1 MNNQEFVPFLQKNWE
16 DAGFEKPA
24 LIQSK
29 VYTPIAEGKNLVGIA
44 PTGSGK
50 TLAYLIPLINQLK
63 AGIPSQVLI
72 LTSSQ
77 ELAMQVVEVARKW
90 LAGSG
95 MKVQPLIGG
104 ANVKRQQEAL
114 KKKPELLIGTP
125 GRVLELITAKKIKAS
140 NLKTLVFDE
149 VDQLVQG
156 QSLQLIQKILKASDN
171 EAQHL
176 YFSATAD
183 VVLDELNRFES
194 DLQIIDVSK
203 EDDSQGDVQHFYL
216 ETSDRKKVDQLRRL
230 LNLPAFWGMIF
241 FNQLNDMGSAEEKLQ
256 FHHLPVVSLA
266 SDQSKISRKSAIEE
280 FKKHQALG
288 MLTTDLASRGLDIE
302 ALPFV
307 VNADV
312 PLSEESYLHRAGR
325 VGRMGNAGIVI
336 SLVTPQEKSDLTK
349 IAKKLELKL
358 APIYLFGGELLT
370 EEPVKQSDPKK
381 KKKKNKKNKAKK
393 RK

>member
-16 DAGFEKPA
+16 DAGFQKPA
-24 LIQSK
+24 LIQAE
-29 VYTPIAEGKNLVGIA
+29 VFAPITERKNLVGIA

-50 TLAYLIPLINQLK
+50 TLAYLLPLFNQLELGK
-63 AGIPSQVLI
+63 PSQLLI

-95 MKVQPLIGG
+95 MKAQPLIGG

-114 KKKPELLIGTP
+114 KKKPEVLIGTP
-125 GRVLELITAKKIKAS
+125 GRVFELITAKKIKAP
-140 NLKTLVFDE
+140 NIKTIVFDE

-156 QSLQLIQKILKASDN
+156 QSLQLVQKILKAADN
-171 EAQHL
+171 HTQRL

-183 VVLDELNRFES
+183 VVLAELNQFET
-194 DLQIIDVSK
+194 DLLIVDVSK

-216 ETSDRKKVDQLRRL
+216 EVSERKKVDQLRRL
-230 LNLPAFWGMIF
+230 LNLPVFWGMVF
-241 FNQLNDMGSAEEKLQ
+241 FNQLNDMGSAEEKLL
-256 FHHLPVVSLA
+256 FHHLPVASLA
-266 SDQSKISRKSAIEE
+266 SDQAKMSRKAAIEQ
-280 FKKHQALG
+280 FKKHQVLG
-288 MLTTDLASRGLDIE
+288 LLTTDLASRGLDIE

-307 VNADV
+307 INADV

-325 VGRMGNAGIVI
+325 VGRMGNTGVVI
-336 SLVTPQEKSDLTK
+336 TFVTPQEKADLTK
-349 IAKKLELKL
+349 IAKKLELTL

-370 EEPVKQSDPKK
+370 EEPVKQSEP
-381 KKKKNKKNKAKK
+381 KKKNKNKKGK
-393 RK
+393 RRK

>member
-16 DAGFEKPA
+16 DAGFQKPA
-24 LIQSK
+24 LIQAE
-29 VYTPIAEGKNLVGIA
+29 VFAPIIERKNLVGIA

-50 TLAYLIPLINQLK
+50 TLAYLLPLFNQLELGK
-63 AGIPSQVLI
+63 PSQLLI

-95 MKVQPLIGG
+95 MKAQPLIGG

-114 KKKPELLIGTP
+114 KKKPEVLIGTP
-125 GRVLELITAKKIKAS
+125 GRVFELITAKKIKAP
-140 NLKTLVFDE
+140 NIKTIVFDE

-156 QSLQLIQKILKASDN
+156 QSLQLVQKILKAADN
-171 EAQHL
+171 HTQRL

-183 VVLDELNRFES
+183 VVLAELNQFET
-194 DLQIIDVSK
+194 DLLIVDVSK

-216 ETSDRKKVDQLRRL
+216 EVSERKKVDQLRRL
-230 LNLPAFWGMIF
+230 LNLPVFWGMVF
-241 FNQLNDMGSAEEKLQ
+241 FNQLNDMGSAEEKLL
-256 FHHLPVVSLA
+256 FHHLPVASLA
-266 SDQSKISRKSAIEE
+266 SDQAKMSRKAAIEQ
-280 FKKHQALG
+280 FKKHQVLG
-288 MLTTDLASRGLDIE
+288 LLTTDLASRGLDIE

-307 VNADV
+307 INADV

-325 VGRMGNAGIVI
+325 VGRMGNTGVVI
-336 SLVTPQEKSDLTK
+336 TFVTPQEKADLTK
-349 IAKKLELKL
+349 IAKKLELTL

-370 EEPVKQSDPKK
+370 EEPVKQSEP
-381 KKKKNKKNKAKK
+381 KKKNKNKKGK
-393 RK
+393 RRK

>member
-1 MNNQEFVPFLQKNWE
+1 MNNQEFVPFLKKNWE
-16 DAGFEKPA
+16 DAGFTKPA
-24 LIQSK
+24 LIQSE
-29 VYTPIAEGKNLVGIA
+29 VYTPIMEGENLVGIA

-50 TLAYLIPLINQLK
+50 TLAYLLPLINKLE
-63 AGIPSQVLI
+63 AGMASQILV

-95 MKVQPLIGG
+95 MKVQALIGG

-140 NLKTLVFDE
+140 TIRTLVFDE
-149 VDQLVQG
+149 VDQLIQG

-183 VVLDELNRFES
+183 VVLEELHRFEAE
-194 DLQIIDVSK
+194 LLVVDVSK

-216 ETSDRKKVDQLRRL
+216 ETSDRKKVEQLRRL

-241 FNQLNDMGSAEEKLQ
+241 FNQLSDMGSAEEKLR
-256 FHHLPVVSLA
+256 FHHLPIVGLA
-266 SDQSKISRKSAIEE
+266 SDQSKMLRKNAIEQ

-288 MLTTDLASRGLDIE
+288 LLTTDLASRGLDIE
-302 ALPFV
+302 KLPFV
-307 VNADV
+307 INVDV

-325 VGRMGNAGIVI
+325 VGRMGETGTVI
-336 SLVTPQEKSDLTK
+336 SFVTPQEKSDLTK
-349 IAKKLELKL
+349 IAKKLDLKL

-370 EEPVKQSDPKK
+370 EEPVKQSEPKK
-381 KKKKNKKNKAKK
+381 KKSKKNKGK
-393 RK
+393 RRK

>member
-1 MNNQEFVPFLQKNWE
+1 MNNQDFVPFLQENWNE
-16 DAGFEKPA
+16 AGFQKPA

-29 VYTPIAEGKNLVGIA
+29 VYTPIIEGANLVGIA

-50 TLAYLIPLINQLK
+50 TLAYLLPLINQLE
-63 AGIPSQVLI
+63 AGKPSQVLI

-104 ANVKRQQEAL
+104 ANVKRQQDAL

-125 GRVLELITAKKIKAS
+125 GRVLELITAKKIKTP
-140 NLKTLVFDE
+140 NIKTLVFDE
-149 VDQLVQG
+149 VDQLIQG

-171 EAQHL
+171 DAQHL

-183 VVLDELNRFES
+183 TVLDELNNFES
-194 DLQIIDVSK
+194 DLLVIDVSK
-203 EDDSQGDVQHFYL
+203 EDDSQGEVQHFYL

-241 FNQLNDMGSAEEKLQ
+241 FNQLSDMGSAEEKLL

-266 SDQSKISRKSAIEE
+266 SDQSKMSRKGAIEQ

-288 MLTTDLASRGLDIE
+288 LLTTDLASRGLDIE
-302 ALPFV
+302 SLPFV
-307 VNADV
+307 INANV

-325 VGRMGNAGIVI
+325 VGRMGKTGVVI
-336 SLVTPQEKSDLTK
+336 TFVTPQEKTDLTK
-349 IAKKLELKL
+349 IAKKLDLPL
-358 APIYLFGGELLT
+358 APIYLFAGELLT
-370 EEPVKQSDPKK
+370 EEPIKQSDPKK
-381 KKKKNKKNKAKK
+381 KKSKKSKGK
-393 RK
+393 RRK

>member
-1 MNNQEFVPFLQKNWE
+1 MNSQEFVPFLQKNWT

-24 LIQSK
+24 LIQSE
-29 VYTPIAEGKNLVGIA
+29 VFEPINAGKNLVGIA

-50 TLAYLIPLINQLK
+50 TLAYLLPLINKLE
-63 AGIPSQVLI
+63 AGVASQVLV

-77 ELAMQVVEVARKW
+77 ELAMQVVEVARNW
-90 LAGSG
+90 LTGSG

-125 GRVLELITAKKIKAS
+125 GRVLELITAKKIKAT
-140 NLKTLVFDE
+140 NIKTIVFDE

-183 VVLDELNRFES
+183 VVLEELNQIES
-194 DLQIIDVSK
+194 DLLVLDVSE

-230 LNLPAFWGMIF
+230 LNLPAFWGMVF
-241 FNQLNDMGSAEEKLQ
+241 FNQLSDMGSAEEKLQ
-256 FHHLPVVSLA
+256 FHQLPVVSLA
-266 SDQSKISRKSAIEE
+266 SDQSKIARKNAIDQ

-288 MLTTDLASRGLDIE
+288 LLTTDLASRGLDIE

-307 VNADV
+307 INADV
-312 PLSEESYLHRAGR
+312 PVSEESYLHRAGR
-325 VGRMGNAGIVI
+325 VGRMGNTGVVI

-349 IAKKLELKL
+349 IAKKLELNL

-370 EEPVKQSDPKK
+370 EEPAKQSDPKK
-381 KKKKNKKNKAKK
+381 KKSKKSKKK
-393 RK
+393 RRK

>member
-1 MNNQEFVPFLQKNWE
+1 MNNQDFVPFLQKNWE
-16 DAGFEKPA
+16 EAGFQKAA
-24 LIQSK
+24 LIQEK
-29 VYTPIAEGKNLVGIA
+29 VYQSIVDGKNLVGIA

-50 TLAYLIPLINQLK
+50 TLAYLLPLINQLK
-63 AGIPSQVLI
+63 SGTPSQILV

-125 GRVLELITAKKIKAS
+125 GRVLELITSKKIKAPAI
-140 NLKTLVFDE
+140 KTLVFDE

-171 EAQHL
+171 DAQRL

-183 VVLDELNRFES
+183 TVLNELNNFES
-194 DLQIIDVSK
+194 DLLVIDVSK
-203 EDDSQGDVQHFYL
+203 EDESQGEVQHFYL

-241 FNQLNDMGSAEEKLQ
+241 FNQLTDMGSAEEKLL
-256 FHHLPVVSLA
+256 FHHLPVASLA
-266 SDQSKISRKSAIEE
+266 SDQSKISRKNAIDQ

-288 MLTTDLASRGLDIE
+288 LLTTDLASRGLDIE

-307 VNADV
+307 INADV
-312 PLSEESYLHRAGR
+312 PMTEESYLHRAGR
-325 VGRMGNAGIVI
+325 VGRMGNSGVVI
-336 SLVTPQEKSDLTK
+336 SLVTPQEKSDLSK
-349 IAKKLELKL
+349 IAKKLDL
-358 APIYLFGGELLT
+358 ALSPIYLFGGELLT
-370 EEPVKQSDPKK
+370 EEPVKQSEPKK
-381 KKKKNKKNKAKK
+381 KKKKRNKEKK

>member
-1 MNNQEFVPFLQKNWE
+1 MNNQDFVPFLQKNWE
-16 DAGFEKPA
+16 DAGFQKAA
-24 LIQSK
+24 LIQEK
-29 VYTPIAEGKNLVGIA
+29 VYQAIVDGKNLVGIA

-50 TLAYLIPLINQLK
+50 TLAYLLPLINQLK
-63 AGIPSQVLI
+63 SGTPSQILV

-90 LAGSG
+90 LSGSG

-125 GRVLELITAKKIKAS
+125 GRVLELITSKKIKAPAI
-140 NLKTLVFDE
+140 KTLVFDE

-171 EAQHL
+171 DAQRL

-183 VVLDELNRFES
+183 TVLNELNKFES
-194 DLQIIDVSK
+194 DLLVIDVSK
-203 EDDSQGDVQHFYL
+203 EDESQGEVQHFYL

-241 FNQLNDMGSAEEKLQ
+241 FNQLTDMGSAEEKLL
-256 FHHLPVVSLA
+256 FHHLPVASLA
-266 SDQSKISRKSAIEE
+266 SDQSKISRKNAIDQ

-288 MLTTDLASRGLDIE
+288 LLTTDLASRGLDIE

-307 VNADV
+307 INVDV
-312 PLSEESYLHRAGR
+312 PMTEESYLHRAGR
-325 VGRMGNAGIVI
+325 VGRMGNSGVVI
-336 SLVTPQEKSDLTK
+336 SLVTPQEKSDLSK
-349 IAKKLELKL
+349 IAKKLDL
-358 APIYLFGGELLT
+358 ALSPIYLFGGELLT
-370 EEPVKQSDPKK
+370 EEPVKQSEPKK
-381 KKKKNKKNKAKK
+381 KKKKRSKEKK

>member
-1 MNNQEFVPFLQKNWE
+1 MNNQDFVTFLKTNWE
-16 DAGFEKPA
+16 AAGFQKAA
-24 LIQSK
+24 LIQEK
-29 VYTPIAEGKNLVGIA
+29 VYPAIIEGKNLVGIA

-50 TLAYLIPLINQLK
+50 TLAYLLPLINQLE
-63 AGIPSQVLI
+63 AGIPSQVLV

-95 MKVQPLIGG
+95 MKVQSLIGG

-140 NLKTLVFDE
+140 AIKTLVFDE

-171 EAQHL
+171 GAQRL

-183 VVLDELNRFES
+183 TVLDELNNFES
-194 DLQIIDVSK
+194 DLLVVDVSK
-203 EDDSQGDVQHFYL
+203 EDDSQGDVHHFYL

-230 LNLPAFWGMIF
+230 LNLPSFWGMIF
-241 FNQLNDMGSAEEKLQ
+241 FNQLTDMGSAEEKLL
-256 FHHLPVVSLA
+256 FNHLPVASLA
-266 SDQSKISRKSAIEE
+266 SDQSKISRKNAIDQ

-288 MLTTDLASRGLDIE
+288 LLTTDLASRGLDIE

-307 VNADV
+307 INADI
-312 PLSEESYLHRAGR
+312 PLTEESYLHRAGR
-325 VGRMGNAGIVI
+325 VGRMGNSGVVI
-336 SLVTPQEKSDLTK
+336 SLVTPQEKADLNK
-349 IAKKLELKL
+349 IARKLDLKL

-370 EEPVKQSDPKK
+370 EEPLKQSDPKK
-381 KKKKNKKNKAKK
+381 KKSKKNKGKK

>member
-16 DAGFEKPA
+16 DAGFQKPA
-24 LIQSK
+24 LIQAE
-29 VYTPIAEGKNLVGIA
+29 VFAPITERKNLVGIA

-50 TLAYLIPLINQLK
+50 TLAYLLPLFNQLELGK
-63 AGIPSQVLI
+63 PSQLLI

-95 MKVQPLIGG
+95 MKAQPLIGG

-114 KKKPELLIGTP
+114 KKKPEVLIGTP
-125 GRVLELITAKKIKAS
+125 GRVFELITAKKIKAP
-140 NLKTLVFDE
+140 NIKTIVFDE

-156 QSLQLIQKILKASDN
+156 QSLQLVQKILKAADN
-171 EAQHL
+171 HTQRL

-183 VVLDELNRFES
+183 VVLAELNQFET
-194 DLQIIDVSK
+194 DLLIVDVSK

-216 ETSDRKKVDQLRRL
+216 EVSERKKVDQLRRL
-230 LNLPAFWGMIF
+230 LNLPVFWGMVF
-241 FNQLNDMGSAEEKLQ
+241 FNQLNDMGSAEEKLL
-256 FHHLPVVSLA
+256 FHHLPVASLA
-266 SDQSKISRKSAIEE
+266 SDQAKMSRKAAIEQ
-280 FKKHQALG
+280 FKKHQVLG
-288 MLTTDLASRGLDIE
+288 LLTTDLASRGLDIE

-307 VNADV
+307 INADV

-325 VGRMGNAGIVI
+325 VGRMGNTGVVI
-336 SLVTPQEKSDLTK
+336 TFVTPQEKADLTK
-349 IAKKLELKL
+349 IAKKLELTL

-370 EEPVKQSDPKK
+370 EEPVKQSEP
-381 KKKKNKKNKAKK
+381 KKKNKNKKGK
-393 RK
+393 RHK

>member
-1 MNNQEFVPFLQKNWE
+1 MNNQDFVPFLQKNWDE
-16 DAGFEKPA
+16 AGFQKPA

-29 VYTPIAEGKNLVGIA
+29 VYSSIIEGKNLVGIA

-50 TLAYLIPLINQLK
+50 TLAYLLPLINKLEAGK
-63 AGIPSQVLI
+63 ASQVLV

-90 LAGSG
+90 LTGSG
-95 MKVQPLIGG
+95 MKVQALIGG

-125 GRVLELITAKKIKAS
+125 GRVLELITAKKIKAP
-140 NLKTLVFDE
+140 NIKTLVFDE
-149 VDQLVQG
+149 VDQLIQG

-183 VVLDELNRFES
+183 AVLAELQQFES
-194 DLQIIDVSK
+194 DLLVVDVSA
-203 EDDSQGDVQHFYL
+203 EDDSQGEVQHFYL
-216 ETSDRKKVDQLRRL
+216 ETTDRKKVDQLRRM
-230 LNLPAFWGMIF
+230 LNMPAFWGMIF
-241 FNQLNDMGSAEEKLQ
+241 FNQLNDMGNAEEKLL

-266 SDQSKISRKSAIEE
+266 SDQSKISRKSAIEQ

-288 MLTTDLASRGLDIE
+288 LLTTDLASRGLDIE

-307 VNADV
+307 INADV

-325 VGRMGNAGIVI
+325 VGRMGNSGIVI

-349 IAKKLELKL
+349 IAKKLDLKL
-358 APIYLFGGELLT
+358 KPIYLFGGELLT
-370 EEPVKQSDPKK
+370 EEPEKQSDPKK
-381 KKKKNKKNKAKK
+381 KKSKKKKGK
-393 RK
+393 RRK

>member
-1 MNNQEFVPFLQKNWE
+1 MNNQDFVPFLQKNWDE
-16 DAGFEKPA
+16 AGFQKPA

-29 VYTPIAEGKNLVGIA
+29 VYSSIIEGKNLVGIA

-50 TLAYLIPLINQLK
+50 TLAYLLPLINKLEAGK
-63 AGIPSQVLI
+63 ASQVLV

-90 LAGSG
+90 LTGSG
-95 MKVQPLIGG
+95 MKVQALIGG

-125 GRVLELITAKKIKAS
+125 GRVLELITAKKIKAP
-140 NLKTLVFDE
+140 NIKTLVFDE
-149 VDQLVQG
+149 VDQLIQG

-183 VVLDELNRFES
+183 VVLTELQQFES
-194 DLQIIDVSK
+194 DLLVVDVSA
-203 EDDSQGDVQHFYL
+203 EDDSQGEVQHFYL
-216 ETSDRKKVDQLRRL
+216 ETTDRKKVDQLRRM
-230 LNLPAFWGMIF
+230 LNMPAFWGMIF
-241 FNQLNDMGSAEEKLQ
+241 FNQLNDMGSAEEKLL
-256 FHHLPVVSLA
+256 FHHLPVASLA
-266 SDQSKISRKSAIEE
+266 SDQSKISRKSAIEQ

-288 MLTTDLASRGLDIE
+288 LLTTDLASRGLDIE

-307 VNADV
+307 INADV

-325 VGRMGNAGIVI
+325 VGRMGNSGIVI
-336 SLVTPQEKSDLTK
+336 SLITSQEKSDLTK
-349 IAKKLELKL
+349 IAKKLDLKL
-358 APIYLFGGELLT
+358 KPIYLFGGELLT
-370 EEPVKQSDPKK
+370 EEPEKQSDPKK
-381 KKKKNKKNKAKK
+381 KKSKKKKGK
-393 RK
+393 RRK